1 MIKYC
6 YIMNETRLNTVAE
19 LVAFINDEYK
29 ENLTHYKIQNYFQNK
44 IQKPSELLKLII
56 RRRV

>member
-1 MIKYC
+1 
-6 YIMNETRLNTVAE
+6 MNETRLNTVAE

-29 ENLTHYKIQNYFQNK
+29 ETLTHYKIQNYFQNK